1 MASVN
6 KIIKSILNVNDVVID
21 NASLDLNER
30 NEKVLKVHLHPQ
42 KKEMAR
48 CPICGCK
55 CSIYDRTYISH
66 LNIVNFVPQYLSIK
80 Y

>member
-30 NEKVLKVHLHPQ
+30 NEKVLKVNDVLTIIAH
-42 KKEMAR
+42 KAY
-48 CPICGCK
+48 
-55 CSIYDRTYISH
+55 S
-66 LNIVNFVPQYLSIK
+66 
-80 Y
+80 

>member
-30 NEKVLKVHLHPQ
+30 NEKVLKVHLHPKKRRWQDVLFAVVNAQFMIEHQ
-42 KKEMAR
+42 KKE
-48 CPICGCK
+48 CGV
-55 CSIYDRTYISH
+55 D
-66 LNIVNFVPQYLSIK
+66 
-80 Y
+80 

>member
-30 NEKVLKVHLHPQ
+30 KKRFLRYIYIPKKRRWQDVLFAVVNAQFMIEHQ
-42 KKEMAR
+42 KKE
-48 CPICGCK
+48 CGV
-55 CSIYDRTYISH
+55 D
-66 LNIVNFVPQYLSIK
+66 
-80 Y
+80 